1 MSRPIIPHEYEPVIV
16 WALATLQAK
25 TFDQHAQALVGQFM
39 AFSLAVVPPL
49 PAVSCDATIRLL
61 EYAEE
66 VAGADKAP
74 GQLTAVLQYLY
85 DESEYWHIA
94 YERRDKEEFAW
105 MN

>member
-25 TFDQHAQALVGQFM
+25 IFDQLAQALVGQFM
-39 AFSLAVVPPL
+39 AFSLAVNPPL
-49 PAVSCDATIRLL
+49 PAVSCDTTIRLL

-66 VAGADKAP
+66 VAGAGKAP
-74 GQLTAVLQYLY
+74 SQLPAVLQYLH
-85 DESEYWHIA
+85 DEAEYWRVV
-94 YERRDKEEFAW
+94 YERRDKEKFAW